1 MTLRLG
7 VIFVT
12 AFLLGTGTAGGQAQ
26 QPDTQYTPGPKPD
39 AAAVA
44 RGQQLFLTNC
54 SFCHAAD
61 ATGASGP
68 DLLRSP
74 LVLKDQHGETIGPL
88 VHGGRPGTAMPAF
101 ASLSDAQVS
110 DISAFLR
117 MRIQAAANRMVYEIK
132 GLMTGDAKQG
142 EVYFNGPGKCNTC
155 HSVTGDFAGIAKRYD
170 PPQLLAHIAYPA
182 TPSGAVRGTAGMSK
196 PAVSQVTVTL
206 ASGEK
211 VSGELIHM
219 DEFYVSLRDSSGWD
233 RTISRDD
240 GKVKVDVSDPMAFH
254 KEQLEKYTDADLH
267 NVLAYLETL
276 K

>member
-1 MTLRLG
+1 MFVLRKFRYGMIFATGLLIMT
-7 VIFVT
+7 
-12 AFLLGTGTAGGQAQ
+12 TAGAGQ

-39 AAAVA
+39 PAAVA

-54 SFCHAAD
+54 GFCHAAD

-74 LVLKDQHGETIGPL
+74 LALKDQHGETIGPL
-88 VHGGRPGTAMPAF
+88 IHSGRPGTAMPAF
-101 ASLSDAQVS
+101 AALSDDQIS

-117 MRIQAAANRMVYEIK
+117 GRIQQAANRMVYEIK
-132 GLMTGDAKQG
+132 GLLTGDAKQG
-142 EVYFNGPGKCNTC
+142 EIYFNGPGKCNTC
-155 HSVTGDFAGIAKRYD
+155 HSTTGDLAGIAARYQ

-182 TPSGAVRGTAGMSK
+182 PNTASGKSSA
-196 PAVSQVTVTL
+196 SQVTVTL

-219 DEFYVSLRDSSGWD
+219 DEFYVSLRDSSGWN
-233 RTISRDD
+233 RTFSRED
-240 GKVKVDVSDPMAFH
+240 GKLKVDVSDPMAFH
-254 KEQLEKYTDADLH
+254 KEQLKKYTDADLH
-267 NVLAYLETL
+267 NVMAYLEAF

>member
-1 MTLRLG
+1 MFARRKLRYGMIFAIALVIMT
-7 VIFVT
+7 
-12 AFLLGTGTAGGQAQ
+12 AAAAGQ

-39 AAAVA
+39 PAAVA

-54 SFCHAAD
+54 GFCHAAD

-74 LVLKDQHGETIGPL
+74 LVLKDQHGESIGPL
-88 VHGGRPGTAMPAF
+88 IHSGRPGTAMPAF
-101 ASLSDAQVS
+101 AALSDNQIS

-117 MRIQAAANRMVYEIK
+117 GRIQQAANRMVYEIK
-132 GLMTGDAKQG
+132 GLLTGDAKQG
-142 EVYFNGPGKCNTC
+142 EIYFNGPGKCNTC
-155 HSVTGDFAGIAKRYD
+155 HSTTGDLAGIASRYQ

-182 TPSGAVRGTAGMSK
+182 PNATSGKSSA
-196 PAVSQVTVTL
+196 SQVTVTL

-219 DEFYVSLRDSSGWD
+219 DEFYVSLRDSSGWN
-233 RTISRDD
+233 RTFSRED
-240 GKVKVDVSDPMAFH
+240 GKLKVDVSDPMAFH
-254 KEQLEKYTDADLH
+254 KEQLKKYTDAELH
-267 NVLAYLETL
+267 NVMAYLEAL